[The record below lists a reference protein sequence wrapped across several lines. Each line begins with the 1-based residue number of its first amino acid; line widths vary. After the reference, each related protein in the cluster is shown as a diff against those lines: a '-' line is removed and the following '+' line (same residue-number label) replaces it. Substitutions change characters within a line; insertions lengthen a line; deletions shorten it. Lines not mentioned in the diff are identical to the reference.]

1 MGKKINENCE
11 PLSVKVAVAACMLGV
26 SKGTIRK
33 MIERG
38 ELPFIA
44 PEIGPILISVRDL
57 KNYINNK
64 KRYRSGDGVEEM
76 AAKMLMSM
84 KGGL

>member
-1 MGKKINENCE
+1 MGNKINENCE

-26 SKGTIRK
+26 CKGTIRK

-44 PEIGPILISVRDL
+44 PEVGPILIPVRDL

-64 KRYRSGDGVEEM
+64 KRYCCGDGVEEM
-76 AAKMLMSM
+76 AAKILMNM
-84 KGGL
+84 KGEL